1 MKLIHPIS
9 CFLLLALSIPL
20 FSHAET
26 KPVPANG
33 KLKIFIVSGQSNMVG
48 FGQLKGDIP
57 GTMEMLVKN
66 KPDDY
71 GHLVDKKGKP
81 IVRDDV
87 WIVNLSYADKV
98 AQGCLTT
105 GYGAD

>member
-33 KLKIFIVSGQSNMVG
+33 KLNILIVSGQSNMVG
-48 FGQLKGDIP
+48 FGQLKGESQ
-57 GTMEMLVKN
+57 GAMETLVKN
-66 KPDDY
+66 DPDDY
-71 GHLVDKKGKP
+71 DHLVDKKGNHWNRNWETLYLIGKGVGDALIEILP
-81 IVRDDV
+81 G
-87 WIVNLSYADKV
+87 K
-98 AQGCLTT
+98 
-105 GYGAD
+105 